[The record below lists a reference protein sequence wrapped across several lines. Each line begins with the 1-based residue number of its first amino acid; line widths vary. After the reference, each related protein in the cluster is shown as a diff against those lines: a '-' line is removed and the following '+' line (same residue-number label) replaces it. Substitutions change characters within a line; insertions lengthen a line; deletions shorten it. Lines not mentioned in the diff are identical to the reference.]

1 MPNVSAQFVCHLGDT
16 LQKCGSYCFLALAT
30 FFLLDYCDVWIE
42 RI

>member
-1 MPNVSAQFVCHLGDT
+1 MPHVSAQFVCHLGDT
-16 LQKCGSYCFLALAT
+16 LKKCGSYCFLALAT